1 MLEKTFLDQLESLSP
16 TQRLE
21 LIGHVWEL
29 LDTEGLPIRER
40 DTVILDLPIEE
51 PIATRSG

>member
-1 MLEKTFLDQLESLSP
+1 MLEKTLLDQLESLSP

-21 LIGHVWEL
+21 LISHVWEL
-29 LDTEGLPIRER
+29 LDTEGLSIGDR
-40 DTVILDLPIEE
+40 DTAMLDLPIEA